1 MSDTAGLHEDED
13 RATLAGR
20 RPGRQASGAM
30 RAAGGDGRRGA
41 GTNGD
46 GRGANG
52 RRRWPHLLTRADG
65 RDLRAG
71 YLMVAPVALV
81 VVAVNALTNLADMA
95 EVATWEP
102 WVWEGTS
109 AVAIVGLALWIPWL
123 ATAAAPPE
131 EVVAEGW
138 RPRLRFTA
146 IHLTAL
152 LAYSGLHV
160 AGFVWLRKLAYAA
173 MGAEPYLFG
182 DRFIY
187 ELRKD
192 LISYAVFVG
201 LFWLIGVLRR
211 RRDEPVR
218 PVSFDIRDGGRII
231 RTPLSQIVAV
241 SSAGNY
247 VEFWLADGR
256 RPLMR
261 ATLAAIEV
269 ELERFGFV
277 RAHRSWLVNAGAVTG
292 LRPDGSGD
300 WTVELGPLE
309 APVSRRYPQAL
320 ERLRTAG

>member
-1 MSDTAGLHEDED
+1 MSDTTGLHEDD
-13 RATLAGR
+13 RTTLTGR
-20 RPGRQASGAM
+20 GPRRQAAGDV
-30 RAAGGDGRRGA
+30 RAVGGDVRRGGGTSGEGG
-41 GTNGD
+41 GTNGP
-46 GRGANG
+46 GR
-52 RRRWPHLLTRADG
+52 WTDLLRRADG

-71 YLMVAPVALV
+71 YLIVAPVALV
-81 VVAVNALTNLADMA
+81 VVAVNALSNLADMPH
-95 EVATWEP
+95 VAAWEP
-102 WVWEGTS
+102 WVWEGSS
-109 AVAIVGLALWIPWL
+109 AAAVIGLVLWLPWL
-123 ATAAAPPE
+123 ATAAASPE
-131 EVVAEGW
+131 EAAAAGW
-138 RPRLRFTA
+138 RPKLRFA
-146 IHLTAL
+146 AVHAAAL
-152 LAYSGLHV
+152 LVYSGLHV

-173 MGAEPYLFG
+173 MEAGPYVFG

-192 LISYAVFVG
+192 LISYAIFVG
-201 LFWLIGVLRR
+201 LFWLLAVLRR
-211 RRDEPVR
+211 RREEPVR

-231 RTPLSQIVAV
+231 RAPLGEILAV

-277 RAHRSWLVNAGAVTG
+277 RAHRSWLVNARAVTG

-300 WTVELGPLE
+300 WTVELGALE

-320 ERLRTAG
+320 ERLRAPG

>member
-1 MSDTAGLHEDED
+1 
-13 RATLAGR
+13 
-20 RPGRQASGAM
+20 M
-30 RAAGGDGRRGA
+30 RTDGGDDHAGG
-41 GTNGD
+41 GTNG
-46 GRGANG
+46 GGGGANG
-52 RRRWPHLLTRADG
+52 RGWRTRLVRQADI

-71 YLMVAPVALV
+71 YLIVTPVALV
-81 VVAVNALTNLADMA
+81 VVTVNALTNLADIPQIA
-95 EVATWEP
+95 GWEP
-102 WVWEGTS
+102 WVWEATS
-109 AVAIVGLALWIPWL
+109 AAAIVGLALWIPWL
-123 ATAAAPPE
+123 TTANASPE
-131 EVVAEGW
+131 EAMGAGW
-138 RPRLRFTA
+138 RPKLRFA
-146 IHLTAL
+146 AVHLPGL
-152 LAYSGLHV
+152 LAYSALHV
-160 AGFVWLRKLAYAA
+160 ASFVWLRKLAYAA
-173 MGAEPYLFG
+173 MDAGPYVFG
-182 DRFIY
+182 DRFVY

-201 LFWLIGVLRR
+201 LFWLLAVLRR

-231 RTPLSQIVAV
+231 RAPLAQIVAV

-300 WTVELGPLE
+300 WTVELGAGE

-320 ERLRTAG
+320 ERLRSAG

>member
-1 MSDTAGLHEDED
+1 
-13 RATLAGR
+13 
-20 RPGRQASGAM
+20 M
-30 RAAGGDGRRGA
+30 RTDGGDGRRSP
-41 GTNGD
+41 GTNGG
-46 GRGANG
+46 GRGTSGGG
-52 RRRWPHLLTRADG
+52 RWTSLLRQADI
-65 RDLRAG
+65 RDLRTG
-71 YLMVAPVALV
+71 YLIVAPVALV
-81 VVAVNALTNLADMA
+81 VVAVNALTNLADIA
-95 EVATWEP
+95 DVAVWEP

-109 AVAIVGLALWIPWL
+109 ALAIVGLALWIPWL
-123 ATAAAPPE
+123 TTAAAAPDE
-131 EVVAEGW
+131 ALAEGW
-138 RPRLRFTA
+138 RPKLRFA
-146 IHLTAL
+146 AVHLAGL
-152 LAYSGLHV
+152 LAFSGLHV
-160 AGFVWLRKLAYAA
+160 AGFMWMRKAAYAA
-173 MGAEPYLFG
+173 MQASPYVFG
-182 DRFIY
+182 DRFVY

-201 LFWLIGVLRR
+201 LFWLLAVLRR
-211 RRDEPVR
+211 RKDEPVR

-247 VEFWLADGR
+247 VEFWLTDGR

-300 WTVELGPLE
+300 WTVELGALE

-320 ERLRTAG
+320 ERLRSAG

>member
-1 MSDTAGLHEDED
+1 
-13 RATLAGR
+13 
-20 RPGRQASGAM
+20 M
-30 RAAGGDGRRGA
+30 RAGGGDDRRSP
-41 GTNGD
+41 GTNG
-46 GRGANG
+46 GGPGTSGAG
-52 RRRWPHLLTRADG
+52 EWRRLLRQADS

-71 YLMVAPVALV
+71 YLIVAPVALV
-81 VVAVNALTNLADMA
+81 VVAVNAMTNLADIPD
-95 EVATWEP
+95 VAVWEP
-102 WVWEGTS
+102 WVWEASS

-123 ATAAAPPE
+123 TVAVASPE
-131 EVVAEGW
+131 EAMAEGW
-138 RPRLRFTA
+138 RPKLRFA
-146 IHLTAL
+146 AVHASGL

-173 MGAEPYLFG
+173 MEAEPYVFG
-182 DRFIY
+182 DRFVY

-192 LISYAVFVG
+192 LISYAVFAG
-201 LFWLIGVLRR
+201 LFWLVGVLRR
-211 RRDEPVR
+211 RREEPVR

-231 RTPLSQIVAV
+231 RAPLSQIVAV

-300 WTVELGPLE
+300 WTVELGALE

-320 ERLRTAG
+320 ERLRAAG

>member
-1 MSDTAGLHEDED
+1 
-13 RATLAGR
+13 
-20 RPGRQASGAM
+20 M
-30 RAAGGDGRRGA
+30 RAAGRDIRRGR

-46 GRGANG
+46 ERGASG
-52 RRRWPHLLTRADG
+52 RRWWSDALRRADP
-65 RDLRAG
+65 RDLRSG
-71 YLMVAPVALV
+71 YLIVAPVALV
-81 VVAVNALTNLADMA
+81 VVVVNALSNLADLPQ
-95 EVATWEP
+95 VAFWEP

-109 AVAIVGLALWIPWL
+109 AAAIVGLALWLPWL
-123 ATAAAPPE
+123 ATAAASPE
-131 EVVAEGW
+131 EIVAEGW
-138 RPRLRFTA
+138 RPKLRFA
-146 IHLTAL
+146 AVHAVAL

-160 AGFVWLRKLAYAA
+160 AGLVWLRKLAYAA
-173 MGAEPYLFG
+173 MEAEPYVFG
-182 DRFIY
+182 DRFVY

-192 LISYAVFVG
+192 LISYAVFAG
-201 LFWLIGVLRR
+201 LFWLVGVLRR
-211 RRDEPVR
+211 RREEPVR

-231 RTPLSQIVAV
+231 RAPLSQIVAV

-300 WTVELGPLE
+300 WTVELGALE

-320 ERLRTAG
+320 ERLRAAG

>member
-1 MSDTAGLHEDED
+1 M
-13 RATLAGR
+13 
-20 RPGRQASGAM
+20 
-30 RAAGGDGRRGA
+30 
-41 GTNGD
+41 
-46 GRGANG
+46 
-52 RRRWPHLLTRADG
+52 
-65 RDLRAG
+65 
-71 YLMVAPVALV
+71 ALV
-81 VVAVNALTNLADMA
+81 VVAVNALTNLADIP
-95 EVATWEP
+95 EVAAWEP

-109 AVAIVGLALWIPWL
+109 ALVIVGLALWLPWL
-123 ATAAAPPE
+123 ATAAAAPE
-131 EVVAEGW
+131 AALAEGW
-138 RPRLRFTA
+138 RPKLKFA
-146 IHLTAL
+146 AVHLAGL
-152 LAYSGLHV
+152 LAYSGVHV
-160 AGFVWLRKLAYAA
+160 AGFVWMRKAAYAV
-173 MGAEPYLFG
+173 MGASPYVFG

-201 LFWLIGVLRR
+201 LFWLLAVLRR
-211 RRDEPVR
+211 RKDEPVR
-218 PVSFDIRDGGRII
+218 PVSFDIRDGGRIL
-231 RTPLSQIVAV
+231 RAPLSQIVAV

-300 WTVELGPLE
+300 WTVELGAVE

-320 ERLRTAG
+320 ERLRSAG